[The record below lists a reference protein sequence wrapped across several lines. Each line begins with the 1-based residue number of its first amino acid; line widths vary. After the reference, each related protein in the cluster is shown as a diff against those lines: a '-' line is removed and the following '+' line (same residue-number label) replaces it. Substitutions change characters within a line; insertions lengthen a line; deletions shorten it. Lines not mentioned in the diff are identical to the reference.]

1 MTLHRVSLS
10 PRTLL
15 WLTLALALML
25 AQVVPALA
33 ASKDAPA
40 PTKEMIGRM
49 TIEELAG
56 RLDDPAIVILDART
70 GSSWEHEKTK
80 IKGAVRHEPRQAGE
94 WAKTLDKSRHYVLY
108 CTCYDESTSLRVGLK
123 LLENGVPHVYALVG
137 GWDAWVDAGLP
148 VEPKEA
154 GSAP

>member
-1 MTLHRVSLS
+1 MTLHRAPL
-10 PRTLL
+10 PLLTLL
-15 WLTLALALML
+15 WLILALT
-25 AQVVPALA
+25 VPALA

-40 PTKEMIGRM
+40 PTKDMIGRM

-56 RLDDPAIVILDART
+56 RLDDPTVVILDART

-94 WAKTLDKSRHYVLY
+94 WSRTLDKSRHYVLY
-108 CTCYDESTSLRVGLK
+108 CTCYDESTSLRIGLK
-123 LLENGVPHVYALVG
+123 LLESGVPHVYALVG